1 MTYECYPSGF
11 DSFYAAR
18 QGANSQ
24 QNSINGRFYFFFLVR
39 PTVHVRTNDDP
50 NGKAKRL
57 AEIKAFFFS
66 LLLSSLVGRPSVGS
80 FYLFIGSK
88 ERRRRRLCA
97 RPCERWPTLNRP
109 RERHPPYLVPTETHG
124 RHRRPPTKYLHDGE
138 DLGVP
143 IAVQA
148 RVNFVSPSPV

>member
-57 AEIKAFFFS
+57 AEIKAFFFLS
-66 LLLSSLVGRPSVGS
+66 FAFKSCRSAVRRLLL
-80 FYLFIGSK
+80 FIYRV
-88 ERRRRRLCA
+88 ERA
-97 RPCERWPTLNRP
+97 AAA
-109 RERHPPYLVPTETHG
+109 
-124 RHRRPPTKYLHDGE
+124 
-138 DLGVP
+138 
-143 IAVQA
+143 AVC
-148 RVNFVSPSPV
+148 SPVRALAHAQSPA